1 MFEQQQFVIKSGE
14 GKNYFEATAHYDNM
28 ASPLQIREIMDGL
41 RKLQKDRMEWAASG
55 KVSA

>member
-14 GKNYFEATAHYDNM
+14 GKNYFEATVLAGED
-28 ASPLQIREIMDGL
+28 ASPSQMREIMDGL